1 MPDNDP
7 GRGQLWDTSVSCV
20 TQMRSTIASPP
31 ARTGPGAGC
40 DHRGVNRADTVRF
53 RHNQAI
59 LVAAI
64 VAFIGALPLATARW
78 WLLWVLLIPLAVA
91 VWAWRAG
98 TDADAREL
106 RLRALVGQR
115 RIPWTRVSEL
125 TGDARGR
132 AVARLD
138 DGELLVLP
146 AVRADDLSQLV
157 AATGQPLTDTA
168 D

>member
-1 MPDNDP
+1 M
-7 GRGQLWDTSVSCV
+7 S
-20 TQMRSTIASPP
+20 
-31 ARTGPGAGC
+31 
-40 DHRGVNRADTVRF
+40 RADTVRF

-64 VAFIGALPLATARW
+64 VAFIGALPLASARW
-78 WLLWVLLIPLAVA
+78 WLLWVLLVPLAVA

-115 RIPWTRVSEL
+115 RVPWDRVAEL
-125 TGDARGR
+125 AGDARGR

-138 DGELLVLP
+138 DGEVVVLP
-146 AVRADDLSQLV
+146 AVRATDLPQLV
-157 AATGQPLTDTA
+157 AVTGQELSGTA
-168 D
+168 GDQ

>member
-1 MPDNDP
+1 MP
-7 GRGQLWDTSVSCV
+7 
-20 TQMRSTIASPP
+20 
-31 ARTGPGAGC
+31 AGWRELAGW
-40 DHRGVNRADTVRF
+40 DHRGVSRADTVRF

-64 VAFIGALPLATARW
+64 VAFIGALPLASARW
-78 WLLWVLLIPLAVA
+78 WLLWVLLVPLAVA

-115 RIPWTRVSEL
+115 RVPWNRVAEL
-125 TGDARGR
+125 AGDPRGR

-138 DGELLVLP
+138 DGEVVVLP
-146 AVRADDLSQLV
+146 AVRATELPRLV
-157 AATGQPLTDTA
+157 AVTGQELSGTA
-168 D
+168 GDQ